1 MTKKIKNI
9 LKVILGII
17 IVLIAFVVTVNL
29 VVVNATKSQIVTAES
44 LENAD
49 YDCILVLGAG
59 VRTDGSPSYMLEDR
73 IKTSITLSSVNA
85 APVLLMSGDHSR
97 VDYDEVNCMK
107 DYAVHAG
114 ISSDKIFLDHA
125 GFSTYDSIYRAR
137 DVFGA
142 KKIVIVT
149 QEYHLYRALYI
160 AKSLGVEAVGVSADL
175 RTYRGQSIHDAREM
189 LARTKDVF
197 FTWFKP
203 KPVYLGDPIDLTG
216 DAAQTN
222 G

>member
-1 MTKKIKNI
+1 MSKKI

-17 IVLIAFVVTVNL
+17 VIFTVFFVTVNL
-29 VVVNATKSQIVTAES
+29 VVVNSTKSQIVTAES
-44 LENAD
+44 LESAD

-59 VRTDGSPSYMLEDR
+59 VRTDGSPSHMLEDR
-73 IKTSITLSSVNA
+73 IKTSIMLSNVNA
-85 APVLLMSGDHSR
+85 APVILMSGDHGR

-107 DYAVHAG
+107 DYAVNAG
-114 ISSDKIFLDHA
+114 VDGDKIFLDHA

-175 RTYRGQSIHDAREM
+175 RTYRGQSIHNAREM
-189 LARTKDVF
+189 LARTKDMF
-197 FTWFKP
+197 YTWFKP
-203 KPVYLGDPIDLTG
+203 NPIVLGDPIDLAG